1 MNLHE
6 FFLNSVH
13 VGNGFF
19 ETTFSI
25 KIGNKHALENPFN
38 YEGMSILFSNC
49 HPKFSSNKEN

>member
-6 FFLNSVH
+6 FLLNLDH

-25 KIGNKHALENPFN
+25 EIGNKHVVGIFFN
-38 YEGMSILFSNC
+38 YEGGAR
-49 HPKFSSNKEN
+49 KGR